1 MSDLQIGSIDF
12 QYSTPFTIYEF
23 SHSLWCSNMT
33 CLENLKYLDSTTLAK
48 SHPDMMECCLYHKK
62 SRSFQAR
69 IELPTTL
76 ISTNELAP
84 SFFWVTNKNTYFG
97 IRWLIG
103 CFTWPKHN
111 VVNYE
116 LNINYVFDLVTMF
129 FILEYESN
137 TILIRILE
145 VWKEQADKHVTI
157 KMTK

>member
-12 QYSTPFTIYEF
+12 QYSTPLQFMNFPTAYDAPIW
-23 SHSLWCSNMT
+23 LW
-33 CLENLKYLDSTTLAK
+33 NLKYLDSTTLTK

-76 ISTNELAP
+76 ISTNELTP
-84 SFFWVTNKNTYFG
+84 KFFWVTNRNTYFG

-129 FILEYESN
+129 FILEYEN
-137 TILIRILE
+137 KQYLINLI
-145 VWKEQADKHVTI
+145 KHFRSMRGTDR
-157 KMTK
+157 